1 MNVKPLHIVMA
12 VVGGVLAGATV
23 GLLFAPDKGTETR
36 AKIATLLKKKGI
48 KLKDDDMSEL
58 VDDIAREIEKD

>member
-1 MNVKPLHIVMA
+1 MNVKPIHIVMA

-23 GLLFAPDKGTETR
+23 GLLFAPDKGSETR
-36 AKIATLLKKKGI
+36 AKVASMLKKKGI
-48 KLKDDDMSEL
+48 KLKDDEMSEL

>member
-1 MNVKPLHIVMA
+1 MNVKPIHIVMA

-23 GLLFAPDKGTETR
+23 GLLFAPDKGSETR
-36 AKIATLLKKKGI
+36 AKVASMLKKKGI
-48 KLKDDDMSEL
+48 KLKDDERSEL

>member
-1 MNVKPLHIVMA
+1 MNVKPIHIVMA

-23 GLLFAPDKGTETR
+23 GLLFAPEKGSETR
-36 AKIATLLKKKGI
+36 TKIASMLKKRGI

>member
-1 MNVKPLHIVMA
+1 MNVKPIHIVMA

-23 GLLFAPDKGTETR
+23 GLLFAPDKGSETR
-36 AKIATLLKKKGI
+36 AKVASMKKKKGI
-48 KLKDDDMSEL
+48 KLKDDEMSEL

>member
-23 GLLFAPDKGTETR
+23 GLLFAPDKGSETR
-36 AKIATLLKKKGI
+36 SKIASMLKKKGI
-48 KLKDDDMSEL
+48 KLKDDEMTEL
-58 VDDIAREIEKD
+58 VDDIAREIENE

>member
-36 AKIATLLKKKGI
+36 AKIAALLKKKGI
-48 KLKDDDMSEL
+48 KLKDDDM
-58 VDDIAREIEKD
+58 

>member
-1 MNVKPLHIVMA
+1 MNVKPIHIVMA

-23 GLLFAPDKGTETR
+23 GLLFAPEKGSETR
-36 AKIATLLKKKGI
+36 NKIAEMLKKKGI